1 MSHTH
6 QRNTFVGLFGPATVK
21 NGPQD
26 RRKSMNKI
34 RLGIVGPLDSIVL
47 AQEVAMERP
56 DILVT
61 VPIVY
66 QDASEVPQIVAQRG
80 DDVDIW
86 LFSGIVPYERAL
98 SLKVNKPIFYIPH
111 TGSSLW
117 RALLQIT
124 YIEKLHF
131 DSISFDTFSQQEIEE
146 TFTDI
151 DLPLPQIYVNHYT
164 GVVSA
169 GDITEYHYNLW
180 KDGKTHIAVTCFFAT
195 YEDLK
200 KMGVPVF
207 RIWPTRSTIRTTL
220 DITISTFE
228 AQRFKGSQLAIQHIV
243 IDGYDDIVR
252 ASSSYGAKKI
262 ELRLYEILV
271 SYAEKLKGS
280 IVIRGDGQ
288 YTLYSTRGILEEFTD
303 AFTTMPIL
311 DDLTLA
317 VAAKVSGGI
326 GFGATAYD
334 AEENA
339 YSALGLAKQRGNG
352 LWMVVTDSR
361 DVIGPLSSVTH
372 LKYSICTDDV
382 VLKKFAEQL
391 KISITTVNKLLAA
404 ITKLD
409 KETVAADDLAMYL
422 AITPRSARRLLS
434 TLVDQGLAQVAG
446 EEMLAKGR
454 PRNLYKVLLN
464 SLLRQ
469 AAHPSDVQ

>member
-1 MSHTH
+1 
-6 QRNTFVGLFGPATVK
+6 
-21 NGPQD
+21 
-26 RRKSMNKI
+26 MNKI

-47 AQEVAMERP
+47 AQEVVLERP
-56 DILVT
+56 DILVP

-66 QDASEVPQIVAQRG
+66 QDASEVPQIVVQRSN
-80 DDVDIW
+80 DVDIW

-98 SLKVNKPIFYIPH
+98 SVKVDKPLFYIPH

-124 YIEKLHF
+124 YIEKMNF
-131 DSISFDTFSQQEIEE
+131 ESISFDTFSQQEIEE

-151 DLPLPQIYVNHYT
+151 DLQLPKIYVNHYQ
-164 GVVSA
+164 GNVSA
-169 GDITEYHYNLW
+169 RDATEYHYNLW
-180 KDGKTHIAVTCFFAT
+180 KSGKTNIAVTCFFAT
-195 YEDLK
+195 YENLK

-220 DITISTFE
+220 DITISAFE

-252 ASSSYGAKKI
+252 ASSSYSAKKI
-262 ELRLYEILV
+262 ELRLHEILV
-271 SYAEKLKGS
+271 NYAEKIKAS
-280 IVIRGDGQ
+280 IVIRGDGK

-303 AFTTMPIL
+303 DFTTVPIL
-311 DDLTLA
+311 DDITRN
-317 VAAKVSGGI
+317 VTAKVSGGI
-326 GFGATAYD
+326 GFGLTAYD

-339 YSALGLAKQRGNG
+339 YRALGLAKQRGKG
-352 LWMVVTDSR
+352 FWMVVTDSR

-372 LKYSICTDDV
+372 LKYSICTDDA
-382 VLKKFAEQL
+382 VLRKFADQL
-391 KISITTVNKLLAA
+391 SISITTVNKLLAA
-404 ITKLD
+404 ISKLA
-409 KETVAADDLAMYL
+409 KEAIVADDLAMYL

-454 PRNLYKVLLN
+454 PRKLYKVLLN
-464 SLLRQ
+464 SLLQ
-469 AAHPSDVQ
+469 PVVHHSDVE